1 MGYVSDL
8 RKKVGHTPLMAPAAM
23 AIIYDEEKRAILLE
37 RRTDNGLWCVP
48 GGALELGEDFIDGL
62 KREIKEETN
71 LEIRNPELFAL
82 QGGIH
87 MVYPNG
93 DEMYY
98 SDAVYVVKEFSGTL
112 GADSE
117 SDRLCWINID
127 ELPEIMSTQEKYIQ
141 DFVNKIKAE
150 ESMADNYIRRIRSKV
165 GHDKIILTFAGGCIF
180 NEKGEVLLQRRGNS
194 NKWGFPGGA
203 IEIGETPQMAAI
215 REAKEETGLDVEVGK
230 IIGVFT
236 DLDITYASG
245 DQAQS
250 VVIAY
255 ELKPVG
261 GELYCDQVETTELR
275 YYSKDEKPELFTKSH
290 EDLWNEI
297 WK

>member
-1 MGYVSDL
+1 M
-8 RKKVGHTPLMAPAAM
+8 KK
-23 AIIYDEEKRAILLE
+23 
-37 RRTDNGLWCVP
+37 
-48 GGALELGEDFIDGL
+48 
-62 KREIKEETN
+62 IKE
-71 LEIRNPELFAL
+71 
-82 QGGIH
+82 
-87 MVYPNG
+87 
-93 DEMYY
+93 
-98 SDAVYVVKEFSGTL
+98 
-112 GADSE
+112 
-117 SDRLCWINID
+117 
-127 ELPEIMSTQEKYIQ
+127 
-141 DFVNKIKAE
+141 E

-180 NEKGEVLLQRRGNS
+180 NEKGEVLLQRRGNT

-297 WK
+297 WR

>member
-98 SDAVYVVKEFSGTL
+98 SDTYGV
-112 GADSE
+112 SE
-117 SDRLCWINID
+117 
-127 ELPEIMSTQEKYIQ
+127 
-141 DFVNKIKAE
+141 
-150 ESMADNYIRRIRSKV
+150 
-165 GHDKIILTFAGGCIF
+165 
-180 NEKGEVLLQRRGNS
+180 RG
-194 NKWGFPGGA
+194 
-203 IEIGETPQMAAI
+203 
-215 REAKEETGLDVEVGK
+215 
-230 IIGVFT
+230 
-236 DLDITYASG
+236 
-245 DQAQS
+245 
-250 VVIAY
+250 
-255 ELKPVG
+255 
-261 GELYCDQVETTELR
+261 
-275 YYSKDEKPELFTKSH
+275 
-290 EDLWNEI
+290 
-297 WK
+297 